1 MADTTT
7 PESAPRPRP
16 QFRNLSL
23 GQLASY
29 RLPAPGILSILHR
42 VSGVGLVLMLPFLL
56 WLFELSLKSEGTY
69 ETLRAVTGNVLVK
82 LVLLG
87 LFWAILH
94 HLFAG
99 LRYLALDLHMGIDK
113 QPAKRSAL
121 TVFAVSI
128 PLALIAGLWL
138 FGVI

>member
-1 MADTTT
+1 M
-7 PESAPRPRP
+7 
-16 QFRNLSL
+16 
-23 GQLASY
+23 
-29 RLPAPGILSILHR
+29 
-42 VSGVGLVLMLPFLL
+42 
-56 WLFELSLKSEGTY
+56 
-69 ETLRAVTGNVLVK
+69 
-82 LVLLG
+82 LLG

-113 QPAKRSAL
+113 HAAQRSAL

>member
-1 MADTTT
+1 MANKTA
-7 PESAPRPRP
+7 SARVRP

-29 RLPAPGILSILHR
+29 RLPPAGILSILHR
-42 VSGVGLVLMLPFLL
+42 VSGVALVITLPLIL
-56 WLFELSLKSEGTY
+56 WLFELSLKTESTY
-69 ETLRAVTGNVLVK
+69 ERLRALADNALVK

-87 LFWAILH
+87 LAWALLH

-113 QPAKRSAL
+113 EPAQRSAL

-128 PLALIAGLWL
+128 SLALIAGLWL